1 MSEQS
6 YNSNSL
12 SMCKWGTL
20 QIRAVVKKIEPI
32 QADATV
38 YRRFSQITYW
48 WLSVNS
54 NVYQAQ
60 L

>member
-54 NVYQAQ
+54 NVY
-60 L
+60 